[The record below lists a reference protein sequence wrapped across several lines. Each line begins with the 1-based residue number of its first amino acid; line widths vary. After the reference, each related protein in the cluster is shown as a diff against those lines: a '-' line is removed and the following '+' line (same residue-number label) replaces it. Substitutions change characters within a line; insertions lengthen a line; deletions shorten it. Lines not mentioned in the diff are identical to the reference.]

1 MKVDAYTL
9 DRVIERLQKVNAR
22 RSVCTDAVAS
32 DQLRLAIRQLRTLK
46 EPAPA
51 YTEPIDIFIFNS

>member
-1 MKVDAYTL
+1 MKADAYTI

-32 DQLRLAIRQLRTLK
+32 DQLRLAIRQLRACV
-46 EPAPA
+46 EPAQA
-51 YTEPIDIFIFNS
+51 DTEPIDIFIF